1 MRTEDGYIIY
11 RCLNGDSTAF
21 GFLVDKYKEGVY
33 AFAYE
38 RLHNFHDAEDVA
50 QEVFLKA
57 YASLRTLRRWDS
69 FASWLYRIT
78 LNLCRGRFRKQ
89 SSRPDGEFIEDQE
102 PELLENH
109 SRDVYR
115 QELVCESVRE
125 ALDSLPEMY
134 SQVLTLHYLSGMT
147 SMEIARF
154 TGVSPSAIRK
164 RLSKARSLLKEEMLA
179 MMNTT
184 FEEQRLHSTFTFRI
198 MEAVK
203 HIKIHPMPRTAG
215 LPWGLSL
222 ATGIVLAI
230 LNFSPYPGILNRA
243 ATGSL
248 LPGETKVLRTG
259 EIPVDIL
266 RFSEVPVL
274 ANEQGDDDGGELG
287 TSATLAA
294 AHDEENI
301 GTQEDKEVI
310 TDPETGVEYVK
321 TRTLTGEKDVITAID
336 WPFWLKLSP
345 NGKFLL
351 WNKFVVPLDG
361 GEPFDLVDMPAR
373 YSIWSPDGKKV
384 VFCSG
389 KATWVISVSPETAR
403 PTGSAK
409 KLLDDEYVYQ
419 SCCWSPDSE
428 RIAIEWKDK
437 DTPRNIYTLSVRDG
451 TLTQITNDPIREWH
465 PIWSP
470 DGKTIAYNRAY
481 ELRVI
486 SADSRESRKIT
497 DRGRPRPVFW
507 SPDSEWL
514 VYLADNQIGHGFRFF
529 RLADGREFVMNL
541 PSGVGRRFI
550 SWSPDGKKMLF
561 YRPSYEWGSTLKAV
575 SASGGPSFELGRQA
589 DLSPYKQF
597 WSPDSR
603 MIVTEGTDKDGEGCF
618 WIVPL
623 LRGDPFLLEL
633 DVSVAGKLQLLDLS
647 PDCKKM
653 AFAVQRSDGKED
665 LYVVP
670 VSLEA
675 GRTTGPAVI
684 VFSGWDRKHSYNR
697 TFSWAPD
704 GTRIAVCHEGDIWMA
719 SADGS
724 EPVQVTVSKHLEHRM
739 RPRWSPDGK
748 MICYI
753 GYHTDKEIIF
763 RVIPASGN
771 EDTIILD
778 IPMKI
783 SDFSYQRYQWSAD
796 SKDFV
801 FFSEGAMSAISIADG
816 KPRQVLDLKELSI
829 DDAWSFSWSPDR
841 QKLAFIGGSKAED
854 KESYQYRIFT
864 VPAEGGEFTELVA
877 DDPGDIYELWWSP
890 DGKWI
895 SYQSDGPIKTRPEGE
910 IWEADVSEL
919 LSGMEKEQ

>member
-1 MRTEDGYIIY
+1 MITEDGYIIHK
-11 RCLNGDSTAF
+11 CLSGDSSAF
-21 GFLVDKYKEGVY
+21 GFLVDKYRAGVY
-33 AFAYE
+33 ACAYGK
-38 RLHNFHDAEDVA
+38 LHNFHDAEDVA

-57 YASLRTLRRWDS
+57 YVSLRTLRRWDS

-78 LNLCRGRFRKQ
+78 LNLCRGRFRAQ

-102 PELLENH
+102 PELLENR
-109 SRDVYR
+109 SRDLYR

-125 ALDSLPEMY
+125 ALDSLPEMHR
-134 SQVLTLHYLSGMT
+134 QVLTLHYLGGMT

-154 TGVSPSAIRK
+154 TGVSPSAIRM
-164 RLSKARSLLKEEMLA
+164 RLRKARSLLKEEILA
-179 MMNTT
+179 MISTT
-184 FEEQRLHSTFTFRI
+184 FEGQKLQSTFTLRI
-198 MEAVK
+198 VEAVK
-203 HIKIHPMPRTAG
+203 KMRIQPMPRTAG

-248 LPGETKVLRTG
+248 LPGETKVLRIG

-274 ANEQGDDDGGELG
+274 ASKQGDGNGGEPG

-294 AHDEENI
+294 AYDEENMQ
-301 GTQEDKEVI
+301 TQENKEVI
-310 TDPETGVEYVK
+310 IDQETGVEYVK

-351 WNKFVVPLDG
+351 WNKIVIPVDD
-361 GEPFDLVDMPAR
+361 GEPFDLVDTSAR
-373 YSIWSPDGKKV
+373 WSIWSPDGKKV

-389 KATWVISVSPETAR
+389 KAAWVVSVSPETAR
-403 PTGSAK
+403 PMGPVK
-409 KLLDDEYVYQ
+409 KLLDDEYDYQ

-437 DTPRNIYTLSVRDG
+437 DTPRSIYTLSVIDG

-470 DGKTIAYNRAY
+470 DGKTIAYNEGY
-481 ELRVI
+481 ELWVI
-486 SADSRESRKIT
+486 SAEGGTSRKLI
-497 DRGRPRPVFW
+497 DKGRPRPVFW
-507 SPDSEWL
+507 SPDSKWL
-514 VYLADNQIGHGFRFF
+514 VYLADNQIGYGLRFL

-541 PSGVGRRFI
+541 PDGVGRRFI

-561 YRPSYEWGSTLKAV
+561 YRPSYDWRETLRV
-575 SASGGPSFELGRQA
+575 VPASGGASFELGRQTE
-589 DLSPYKQF
+589 LSSGKQF

-603 MIVTEGTDKDGEGCF
+603 MIVTEGEDKDGEGCF

-623 LRGDPFLLEL
+623 AGGDPFLLEL
-633 DVSVAGKLQLLDLS
+633 DVSVAGKLRLLDLS
-647 PDCKKM
+647 PDCKKL
-653 AFAVQRSDGKED
+653 AFVVQRSDEKED
-665 LYVVP
+665 LYVAP
-670 VSLEA
+670 VSLKD

-684 VFSGWDRKHSYNR
+684 VFNAWDKIHSYSR
-697 TFSWAPD
+697 AFSWSPD
-704 GTRIAVCHEGDIWMA
+704 GTKIAVSHEGDIWMV
-719 SADGS
+719 SAEGG
-724 EPVQVTVSKHLEHRM
+724 EPVQVTVSKHLQHRM
-739 RPRWSPDGK
+739 RLRWSPDGK
-748 MICYI
+748 MICYM
-753 GYHTDKEIIF
+753 GYHSEKEQIF

-816 KPRQVLDLKELSI
+816 KSRQVIDLKELSI

-841 QKLAFIGGSKAED
+841 QKLAFIGGREAED
-854 KESYQYRIFT
+854 KSYQYRIFT
-864 VPAEGGEFTELVA
+864 VPAEGGEFTELAA
-877 DDPGDIYELWWSP
+877 DDPGEKDWLWWSP

-895 SYQSDGPIKTRPEGE
+895 SYQSDGPIKIRPEGE